1 MDIPDKTNEH
11 CGKPKPEPHKPKST
25 HPVSS
30 GDILDLNTWKRFF
43 NLTGGS
49 LFYCLSA
56 VFVAYGIVK
65 VI

>member
-1 MDIPDKTNEH
+1 MDIPDTKNEN
-11 CGKPKPEPHKPKST
+11 GSEPALELQPTKPI
-25 HPVSS
+25 SS
-30 GDILDLNTWKRFF
+30 SDILDLDTWKTFF

-65 VI
+65 VMG